1 MLGFDA
7 LFMII
12 ACEFERKDW
21 IQCDGLFLYSLWID
35 LRVEYM
41 IENEGFESK
50 LNAGFEIYDACLPFL
65 LIIVVNIR

>member
-1 MLGFDA
+1 
-7 LFMII
+7 
-12 ACEFERKDW
+12 
-21 IQCDGLFLYSLWID
+21 
-35 LRVEYM
+35 M